1 MSRVGVIGLGYVG
14 LPVAIAAQQAGH
26 NVVGFDVDMDKINR
40 LGIGQSYIEDVSS
53 ESIAQAKKEGFRV
66 TSEFQGLKEMNVIVI
81 CVPTPLTE
89 LGKVDFTFLN
99 SAVESIA
106 KYAQDG
112 TLVINESTSLP
123 GTVRTILPGIVN
135 SLRPQLILEYAVSPE
150 RIDPKN
156 ERWNLINTPRLVGGV
171 TKEALQRA
179 TQFYESFCEQVI
191 QVSSPEVA
199 ELAKLLENTYRLV
212 NISLVNELVPLAQA
226 LEISMY
232 EVVSAASTKPY
243 GFSPFFPGV
252 GIGGHCIP
260 VDPVYL
266 LEKAVQL
273 DLSLETVNSA
283 LQVNKKILQFLLK
296 TSNEFREIC
305 GNKVVVLGISY
316 KEGLADTR
324 ESAAVSLIK
333 SLKENKWS
341 TNWWDP
347 LILNTEFKASD
358 YSSSNYLVIVTQKI
372 KDFEI
377 RELISNAVRVIDCTG
392 QFAGKPN
399 VVAL

>member
-1 MSRVGVIGLGYVG
+1 
-14 LPVAIAAQQAGH
+14 
-26 NVVGFDVDMDKINR
+26 
-40 LGIGQSYIEDVSS
+40 
-53 ESIAQAKKEGFRV
+53 
-66 TSEFQGLKEMNVIVI
+66 MNIIVI

-106 KYAQDG
+106 NYAQEG

-123 GTVRTILPGIVN
+123 GTVRTILPGIVT
-135 SLRPQLILEYAVSPE
+135 SLQPQLILEYAVSPE

-226 LEISMY
+226 LEISMH

-266 LEKAVQL
+266 LEKAIQL
-273 DLSLETVNSA
+273 DLSLDTVNSA
-283 LQVNKKILQFLLK
+283 LQVNKKMLQFLLK
-296 TSNEFREIC
+296 KSNEFREIC
-305 GNKVVVLGISY
+305 ENRVVVLGISY

-324 ESAAVSLIK
+324 ESAAVSLIE
-333 SLKENKWS
+333 SLKDDKWS

-347 LILNTEFKASD
+347 LIENSEFKSSD
-358 YSSSNYLVIVTQKI
+358 YDSSNYLIIVTQKI
-372 KDFEI
+372 KEFEI
-377 RELISNAVRVIDCTG
+377 RDLISNAARVIDCTG

>member
-1 MSRVGVIGLGYVG
+1 
-14 LPVAIAAQQAGH
+14 
-26 NVVGFDVDMDKINR
+26 
-40 LGIGQSYIEDVSS
+40 
-53 ESIAQAKKEGFRV
+53 
-66 TSEFQGLKEMNVIVI
+66 
-81 CVPTPLTE
+81 
-89 LGKVDFTFLN
+89 LN
-99 SAVESIA
+99 SAAESIA

-135 SLRPQLILEYAVSPE
+135 SLQPQLILEYAVSPE

-226 LEISMY
+226 LEVSMH

-243 GFSPFFPGV
+243 GFSSFFPGV

-266 LEKAVQL
+266 LEKAIQL
-273 DLSLETVNSA
+273 DLSLDTVNSA
-283 LQVNKKILQFLLK
+283 LQVNKKMLQFLLK
-296 TSNEFREIC
+296 KSNEFREIC
-305 GNKVVVLGISY
+305 ENRVVVLGISY

-324 ESAAVSLIK
+324 ESAAVSLIE
-333 SLKENKWS
+333 SLKDNKWS

-347 LILNTEFKASD
+347 LIKNSEFKSSD
-358 YSSSNYLVIVTQKI
+358 YDSSNYLIIVTQKV
-372 KDFEI
+372 KEFEI
-377 RELISNAVRVIDCTG
+377 RELISNAAKVIDCTG
-392 QFAGKPN
+392 EFAGQPN